1 MNSSTQAQEI
11 NTEDHVDWVRAMT
24 SKFMSR
30 FSIQSSHTEELVGIG
45 LLGLVEA
52 ADRYS
57 AEKGVAFRAYAQI
70 RVRGALLDGLSQLT
84 GVSKGAY
91 KRIKVYRA
99 LTESQSEEEI
109 ARVKEV
115 SGESKLANVF
125 EFAAQAALAYRVQ
138 YMSEE
143 GEELLSSEKS
153 TPEELAQKNEVVALL
168 KDKMKELPEREKKV
182 LEKYYFQFATFDE
195 IGEAEGMSKGY
206 VSKVHKKALEKLY
219 KALSLSL

>member
-1 MNSSTQAQEI
+1 MRYSRSESLIMDGSTQTQKI

-57 AEKGVAFRAYAQI
+57 ADRGVAFRAYAQS

-84 GVSKGAY
+84 GVSRGAY

-138 YMSEE
+138 Y
-143 GEELLSSEKS
+143 
-153 TPEELAQKNEVVALL
+153 
-168 KDKMKELPEREKKV
+168 
-182 LEKYYFQFATFDE
+182 
-195 IGEAEGMSKGY
+195 I
-206 VSKVHKKALEKLY
+206 
-219 KALSLSL
+219 LSLIHI

>member
-70 RVRGALLDGLSQLT
+70 RVRGALLDGLGQLT

-91 KRIKVYRA
+91 K
-99 LTESQSEEEI
+99 SC
-109 ARVKEV
+109 
-115 SGESKLANVF
+115 
-125 EFAAQAALAYRVQ
+125 
-138 YMSEE
+138 
-143 GEELLSSEKS
+143 LLYTSPSPRDQRGSRMPSS
-153 TPEELAQKNEVVALL
+153 A
-168 KDKMKELPEREKKV
+168 
-182 LEKYYFQFATFDE
+182 
-195 IGEAEGMSKGY
+195 
-206 VSKVHKKALEKLY
+206 
-219 KALSLSL
+219 